1 MLVPL
6 TRQTFEEL
14 IPAVAT
20 GAQYQYIWGKPS
32 NFLKRLLISVVT
44 VLCLILIYK
53 LAWQDG
59 EQIVLMFG
67 LIAGLYWLWSP
78 VLFASVRNLQCRKYK
93 YSGFWQGRVLDVYIT
108 EEVVTQEET
117 VNKKGELVIV
127 DNLERMI
134 NVEVGDKTGFTTQIK
149 APINRSHQEIAPG
162 QVALMIVMSNQ
173 EDLSI
178 IAKASDIYIPSR
190 NIWVSDYP
198 YLRRDVFIEVSNQLK
213 RRKEKRGRDGGE
225 ERRSERMRSRVD
237 Y

>member
-6 TRQTFEEL
+6 TRSTFEEL

-20 GAQYQYIWGKPS
+20 SAQYQYIWGKPS

-44 VLCLILIYK
+44 VLGLILIYK

-67 LIAGLYWLWSP
+67 LIAGLYWLWGP
-78 VLFASVRNLQCRKYK
+78 VLFASLRNLQCRKYK

-108 EEVVTQEET
+108 EEVMTQEET
-117 VNKKGELVIV
+117 VNQKGELVIV

-134 NVEVGDKTGFTTQIK
+134 NVEVGDKTGFTTEIK
-149 APINRSHQEIAPG
+149 ARINRNHQEIEPG
-162 QVALMIVMSNQ
+162 QVALMIVMSNE
-173 EDLSI
+173 EDLSRI
-178 IAKASDIYIPSR
+178 GKTSDIYIPSR

-213 RRKEKRGRDGGE
+213 RRKEKRGREPGE
-225 ERRSERMRSRVD
+225 EKRSERMRSRVD